1 MRAISICTCL
11 ILLLTGC
18 VGGLRT
24 VMISNFSLNPPPPG
38 IRDYPKYYVGLN
50 SSSATLDDAL
60 LLQLYSGNFQDMA
73 DKEPVD
79 APYYI
84 SGHVSSKIDGV
95 SIDLSS
101 FTIDNLMGTVPLH
114 PKVSLTQKRANIKVL
129 AGDTR
134 VCSYSENSHITGI
147 PAIGVAAVPKYDG
160 AEWPPKD
167 IDNSILCILLNFK
180 ISARTVSP
188 TKRFQLHF
196 RYFVGGVAKEATLY
210 FYPIKYRYFQS

>member
-1 MRAISICTCL
+1 MRAAPICACL
-11 ILLLTGC
+11 IVLLTGC

-60 LLQLYSGNFQDMA
+60 LLQLYSGNFQDLA

-84 SGHVSSKIDGV
+84 SGHVSSRIDGV

-101 FTIDNLMGTVPLH
+101 FTMDNLIGAAPLH
-114 PKVSLTQKRANIKVL
+114 PEVSLTSKRANIKAL
-129 AGDTR
+129 DGNTR
-134 VCSYSENSHITGI
+134 VCSYSENSHVTDITMTGI
-147 PAIGVAAVPKYDG
+147 VAVPKYDG
-160 AEWPPKD
+160 SEWPPKD
-167 IDNSILCILLNFK
+167 IDDSILCVLLNFK
-180 ISARTVSP
+180 ISSRAVNP

-196 RYFVGGVAKEATLY
+196 RYFVGSVAKEATLY